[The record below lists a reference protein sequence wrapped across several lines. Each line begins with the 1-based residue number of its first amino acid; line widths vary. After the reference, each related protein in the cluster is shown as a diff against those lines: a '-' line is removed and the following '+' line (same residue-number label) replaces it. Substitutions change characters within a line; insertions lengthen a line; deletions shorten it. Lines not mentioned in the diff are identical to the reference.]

1 MTRTHLAALNTENA
15 YRVPWHFERGDGFD
29 RPMKCYSLRNLGPER
44 LTGVT
49 LNIYGSGI
57 MPTSAPATLESGDA
71 LEIVISG
78 ADLSRDTIG
87 LVRWF
92 RPGGQEYL
100 WRVSF

>member
-1 MTRTHLAALNTENA
+1 MTRTHLAALNAENA
-15 YRVPWHFERGDGFD
+15 YRVPWHFERGDGITKPAHCFT
-29 RPMKCYSLRNLGPER
+29 LRNLGQER

-49 LNIYGSGI
+49 INLYGSGI
-57 MPTSAPATLESGDA
+57 MPTSAPATLEPGDS

-78 ADLSRDTIG
+78 ADLARDSIG

-92 RPGGQEYL
+92 RPNDQEYL

>member
-1 MTRTHLAALNTENA
+1 MTRSHLAALNTENA
-15 YRVPWHFERGDGFD
+15 YRVPWQFERGDGRTIPLNGF
-29 RPMKCYSLRNLGPER
+29 SLRNLGQER

-49 LNIYGSGI
+49 FNLYGSGI
-57 MPTSAPATLESGDA
+57 MPSSAPSTLESGDA

-92 RPGGQEYL
+92 RPSGEEYL